1 MSTSRL
7 DYFLDLGKSHNLS
20 GTELLTFARQ
30 MVNEEREERAK
41 EREQKVNEM
50 KLLKEQKEFE
60 ARLEPTK
67 QNHIPVIC
75 ASICDCI

>member
-50 KLLKEQKEFE
+50 KLLKEREEFE
-60 ARLEPTK
+60 REQKVNEMKLLKGTK
-67 QNHIPVIC
+67 RVR
-75 ASICDCI
+75 S